1 MNTARTSLGLS
12 IALLGLTLILISTKG
27 MAPARDCASCH
38 APGGLAQLND
48 ADTSAP
54 FRDGGTVL
62 TIETDNG
69 FAPIA
74 ADNGARQ
81 LLLNAQRV
89 IQAPP
94 VAPTEAKWFAAFTV
108 VSIKDEDQVYDGP
121 YAFRAWDSKYQ
132 FNSAAECVTFQ
143 TATGAD
149 VDETYLAAVLRA
161 SQQVATLFHGT
172 AKVKFTCAEAS
183 EFED

>member
-1 MNTARTSLGLS
+1 MNTARTSLGLA
-12 IALLGLTLILISTKG
+12 IALLGMTLIIISTKG
-27 MAPARDCASCH
+27 MAPARGADCASCH
-38 APGGLAQLND
+38 
-48 ADTSAP
+48 
-54 FRDGGTVL
+54 DGGTVL
-62 TIETDNG
+62 
-69 FAPIA
+69 APIA

-89 IQAPP
+89 IQAPQ
-94 VAPTEAKWFAAFTV
+94 VAPTEDKWYAAFTI
-108 VSIKDEDQVYDGP
+108 VSATDEDRVFDGP
-121 YAFRAWDSKYQ
+121 YAFRAWDSKYR

-149 VDETYLAAVLRA
+149 VDEGYLAAVLRA
-161 SQQVATLFHGT
+161 SQQVEALFHGT

>member
-1 MNTARTSLGLS
+1 MNTARTSLGLA
-12 IALLGLTLILISTKG
+12 IALLGMTLILISTKG
-27 MAPARDCASCH
+27 MAPARGADCASCH
-38 APGGLAQLND
+38 VPGGG
-48 ADTSAP
+48 T
-54 FRDGGTVL
+54 GG
-62 TIETDNG
+62 IETDNG
-69 FAPIA
+69 FSPVA

-94 VAPTEAKWFAAFTV
+94 VAPTEAKWFAAFTI
-108 VSIKDEDQVYDGP
+108 VSAKDEDQVYDGP

-143 TATGAD
+143 TATGVN
-149 VDETYLAAVLRA
+149 VDEGYLAAVLRA
-161 SQQVATLFHGT
+161 SQQVEALFHGA
-172 AKVKFTCAEAS
+172 AKVRFTCAEAS